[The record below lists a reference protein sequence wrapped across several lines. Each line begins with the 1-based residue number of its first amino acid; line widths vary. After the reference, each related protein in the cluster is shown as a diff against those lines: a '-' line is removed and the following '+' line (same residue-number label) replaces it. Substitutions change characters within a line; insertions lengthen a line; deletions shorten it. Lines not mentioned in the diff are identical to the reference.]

1 MYVKRDIT
9 GQITLVSA
17 QASGD
22 CDEYVAPDNPEL
34 RQFVQVNEDDHH
46 HQRMRESDLDFVRV
60 LEDVIGL
67 LIEKDVIR
75 FTDLP
80 KIAQEKLSERQTMRS
95 NVDSVGLLDETDED
109 EEGLI

>member
-1 MYVKRDIT
+1 MYVKRDTT

-22 CDEYVAPDNPEL
+22 CAEYVAPDNPEL
-34 RQFVQVNEDDHH
+34 RQFVQVDEDDHH
-46 HQRMRESDLDFVRV
+46 QRLRESDLDFVRV

-80 KIAQEKLSERQTMRS
+80 KIAQEKFSERQTMRS
-95 NVDSVGLLDETDED
+95 NVDSVGLLEETDED